1 MSDYF
6 NNDNRICKI
15 LQILEHKRSASLDYL
30 EKKLNVSTKS
40 IKNDIKELNEI
51 FDGNAL
57 IQLKLGKY
65 KLYIIEHDKFEKI
78 KENLYLHDDFFNSPK
93 TRMVYIIKKLMN
105 SEKPVLTDDLAYEM
119 SIGRTTLVGDLKKI
133 REILNKYNLKIVGKT
148 NTGLSLQ
155 GEEIDIRI
163 FIIENLFEEIY
174 KDHELDYDVQE
185 NLNEIFTEMKL
196 ESSTRIQVERFL
208 TVLIDRLVNGHPI
221 SMLNETYE
229 DLIYTKQIKIANDI
243 SDKFEEL
250 FGIEIP
256 YNERVF
262 MTLPIVGMRTPMDID
277 RVKNLEITDEA
288 INLVLDII
296 ELIKLEMDITISPGN
311 LLDEFTYHISFMLNR
326 LKYGIKIKN
335 PVLDEIKEKY
345 MVPYKLAEIT
355 KMLIEE
361 RTKKKVSKDELGFL
375 AVYFSVF
382 ISENTYEQNKL
393 CSIAIICG
401 TGKITA
407 RLIAAQLRKI
417 VDIDTRLD
425 MFSDSQVNKEIL
437 DGYDLVLSTIK
448 FECDTDT
455 PIIHVK
461 EIFDES
467 QLKNKIES
475 VRYTEK
481 LNIPMLQGMESLVL
495 SLLDEEKFF
504 ILDKNKSYI
513 ENVDFMI
520 DSLYESGYVDEG
532 FKERIHI
539 RESKSTMV
547 FDQNIALPHAINYQT
562 EKIVFSIGIFSDED
576 KSKKSDD
583 LKVVFLLAIPDS
595 DEKDDAILVKIYD
608 EIIAMAKDEEVIKN
622 ISKVKDYK
630 ELLLYFI
637 KQDNIFN

>member
-6 NNDNRICKI
+6 NNDNRICRI
-15 LQILEHKRSASLDYL
+15 LQILEHKRAASLDYL

-51 FDGNAL
+51 FDGSAL
-57 IQLKLGKY
+57 IQFKLGKY
-65 KLYIIEHDKFEKI
+65 KLYVIEQYEFEKI

-93 TRMVYIIKKLMN
+93 KRMAYVVKQLMN
-105 SEKPVLTDDLAYEM
+105 SEKPVLTEDLAYDM
-119 SIGRTTLVGDLKKI
+119 SIGRTTLVGDLKKT
-133 REILNKYNLKIVGKT
+133 REMLSKYNIKIVGKT
-148 NTGLSLQ
+148 NTGLVLQ

-163 FIIENLFEEIY
+163 FVIENLYEEIY
-174 KDHELDYDVQE
+174 KDHDLDYDVKE
-185 NLNEIFTEMKL
+185 TLNRIFTEMKL
-196 ESSTRIQVERFL
+196 DSSTKSQIKKFL

-221 SMLNETYE
+221 TMLNETYE
-229 DLIYTKQIKIANDI
+229 DLIYTEQIKIANDI
-243 SDKFEEL
+243 SNRLEEL
-250 FGIEIP
+250 FGIAIP
-256 YNERVF
+256 DNERVF

-277 RVKNLEITDEA
+277 RVKNLEITDEV

-296 ELIKLEMDITISPGN
+296 ELIKLEMDITITPGN

-345 MVPYKLAEIT
+345 MVPYKLAEIA
-355 KMLIEE
+355 KMLIED

-382 ISENTYEQNKL
+382 ISENTYEQNKI

-417 VDIDTRLD
+417 VDIDTKLD

-437 DGYDLVLSTIK
+437 DKYDLVLSTIK
-448 FECDTDT
+448 FECDTIT
-455 PIIHVK
+455 PIIHLK
-461 EIFDES
+461 EIFDEN

-481 LNIPMLQGMESLVL
+481 LDIPMLQGMESLVL

-504 ILDKNKSYI
+504 VLDRNKSYI

-520 DSLYESGYVDEG
+520 DSLYEAGCVDEG

-547 FDQNIALPHAINYQT
+547 FDENIALPHAINYET
-562 EKIVFSIGIFSDED
+562 DKIIFAIGVFSD
-576 KSKKSDD
+576 KDKKSDD

-595 DEKDDAILVKIYD
+595 NEKDDAVLVKIYD
-608 EIIAMAKDEEVIKN
+608 EIIAIAKDKEIVEN

-637 KQDNIFN
+637 KQDKIFN

>member
-30 EKKLNVSTKS
+30 EKKLDVSTKS

-65 KLYIIEHDKFEKI
+65 KLYVIEQDEFEKI

-93 TRMVYIIKKLMN
+93 KRMAYVIKKLMN
-105 SEKPVLTDDLAYEM
+105 SEKPVLTEDLAYEM
-119 SIGRTTLVGDLKKI
+119 SIGRTTLVGDLKKA
-133 REILNKYNLKIVGKT
+133 RELLSKYNIKIVGKT
-148 NTGLSLQ
+148 NTGLVLQ

-163 FIIENLFEEIY
+163 FVIENLYEEIY
-174 KDHELDYDVQE
+174 KDHDLDYDVQE
-185 NLNEIFTEMKL
+185 TLNKIFTEMNL
-196 ESSTRIQVERFL
+196 DSSTKSQIKKFL

-243 SDKFEEL
+243 SDRLEEL
-250 FGIEIP
+250 FGLTIP
-256 YNERVF
+256 DNERVF

-277 RVKNLEITDEA
+277 RVKNLEITDEV

-296 ELIKLEMDITISPGN
+296 ELIKLEMDITITPGN

-345 MVPYKLAEIT
+345 MVPYKLAEIA
-355 KMLIEE
+355 KMLIED

-382 ISENTYEQNKL
+382 ISENTYEQNKI

-417 VDIDTRLD
+417 VDIDTKLD

-437 DGYDLVLSTIK
+437 DKYDLVLSTIK
-448 FECDTDT
+448 FECDTIT
-455 PIIHVK
+455 PIIHLK
-461 EIFDES
+461 EIFDEN

-481 LNIPMLQGMESLVL
+481 LDIPMLQGMESLVL

-504 ILDKNKSYI
+504 VLDRNKSYT

-520 DSLYESGYVDEG
+520 DSLYEAGCVDEG

-547 FDQNIALPHAINYQT
+547 FDENIALPHAINYET
-562 EKIVFSIGIFSDED
+562 DKIVFAIGVFSDED
-576 KSKKSDD
+576 KKKKSDD

-595 DEKDDAILVKIYD
+595 DEKDDSVLVKIYD
-608 EIIAMAKDEEVIKN
+608 EIIAIAKDKEIVEN

-637 KQDNIFN
+637 KQDKIFN

>member
-15 LQILEHKRSASLDYL
+15 LQILENKRSASLEYL
-30 EKKLNVSTKS
+30 EKKLNVSSKS

-65 KLYIIEHDKFEKI
+65 KLYVLEHKQFEKI

-93 TRMVYIIKKLMN
+93 KRMAYVIKRLMN
-105 SEKPVLTDDLAYEM
+105 DENPVLTEDLAFEM

-133 REILNKYNLKIVGKT
+133 REVLNKNDIKIVGKT
-148 NTGLSLQ
+148 NTGLKLQ
-155 GEEIDIRI
+155 GEEINIRL
-163 FIIENLFEEIY
+163 FVLENLYEEIY
-174 KDHELDYDVQE
+174 KDHELDYDVKE
-185 NLNEIFTEMKL
+185 ELNNIFSDLKL
-196 ESSTRIQVERFL
+196 EGSTRNQIIKFL
-208 TVLIDRLVNGHPI
+208 TVLIDRLVNNNPI
-221 SMLNETYE
+221 KELNERYE
-229 DLIYTKQIKIANDI
+229 DLIYTEQIKVANDI
-243 SDKFEEL
+243 SDRIENI
-250 FGIEIP
+250 FGIKIP
-256 YNERVF
+256 GNERVF

-277 RVKNLEITDEA
+277 RVKNLDITEDV

-296 ELIKLEMDITISPGN
+296 ELIKLEMDITITPGN

-326 LKYGIKIKN
+326 LKYGIRIKN
-335 PVLDEIKEKY
+335 PVLDEIREKY
-345 MVPYKLAEIT
+345 MVPYKLAEIA

-382 ISENTYEQNKL
+382 ISENSYKQNKI

-417 VDIDTRLD
+417 VDIDTKLE

-437 DGYDLVLSTIK
+437 DDFDLVLSTIK
-448 FECDTDT
+448 FECDTVT
-455 PIIHVK
+455 PIIHLK
-461 EIFDES
+461 EIFDEN

-481 LNIPMLQGMESLVL
+481 LDIPMLQGMESLVL
-495 SLLDEEKFF
+495 NLLDEEKFF
-504 ILDKNKSYI
+504 ILDSDKSYM
-513 ENVDFMI
+513 ENVDYMI
-520 DSLYESGYVDEG
+520 DNLYDLAYVDEE

-539 RESKSTMV
+539 RESKSTMI
-547 FDQNIALPHAINYQT
+547 FDEYIALPHAMNKGAD
-562 EKIVFSIGIFSDED
+562 KIVFSIGVFSD
-576 KSKKSDD
+576 KNKKDNK
-583 LKVVFLLAIPDS
+583 LKVIFLLAIPDEE
-595 DEKDDAILVKIYD
+595 EKDDDILVKIYD
-608 EIIAMAKDEEVIKN
+608 EIIAISKDKQAIEN
-622 ISKVKDYK
+622 ISKVKNYK

-637 KQDNIFN
+637 KQDNVFN

>member
-6 NNDNRICKI
+6 NNDNRICKV
-15 LQILEHKRSASLDYL
+15 LQILEHKRSASLEYL

-57 IQLKLGKY
+57 IQFKLGKY
-65 KLYIIEHDKFEKI
+65 KLYVLEYKQFEKI

-93 TRMVYIIKKLMN
+93 KRMAYVISRLMN
-105 SEKPVLTDDLAYEM
+105 DENPVLTEDLAFEM

-133 REILNKYNLKIVGKT
+133 REALKKYNIEIVGKT
-148 NTGLSLQ
+148 NTGLKLQ
-155 GEEIDIRI
+155 GEEIDLRL
-163 FIIENLFEEIY
+163 FVLENLYEEIY
-174 KDHELDYDVQE
+174 KDHELDYDVKE
-185 NLNEIFTEMKL
+185 ELEKIFSDLKL
-196 ESSTRIQVERFL
+196 EGSTRKQIIKFL
-208 TVLIDRLVNGHPI
+208 TVLIDRLVNGHSI
-221 SMLNETYE
+221 AELNETYE
-229 DLIYTKQIKIANDI
+229 DLIYTDQINVSNNI
-243 SDKFEEL
+243 SDRIENI
-250 FGIEIP
+250 FGVKIP
-256 YNERVF
+256 DNERVF

-277 RVKNLEITDEA
+277 RVKNIEITEEVID
-288 INLVLDII
+288 LVLDII
-296 ELIKLEMDITISPGN
+296 KLIKLEMDITITPGN

-345 MVPYKLAEIT
+345 MVPYKLAELT
-355 KMLIEE
+355 KMLIED

-382 ISENTYEQNKL
+382 ISENSYERNKL

-417 VDIDTRLD
+417 VDIDTKLE
-425 MFSDSQVNKEIL
+425 MFSDSQVNKELL
-437 DGYDLVLSTIK
+437 DQFDLVLSTIK
-448 FECDTDT
+448 FECDTVT
-455 PIIHVK
+455 PIIYLK
-461 EIFDES
+461 EIFDEN

-504 ILDKNKSYI
+504 ILHSDKSYM
-513 ENVDFMI
+513 ENVDYMI
-520 DSLYESGYVDEG
+520 DKLYDLSYVDEG
-532 FKERIHI
+532 FKERIHT

-547 FDQNIALPHAINYQT
+547 FDEYIALQHAIN
-562 EKIVFSIGIFSDED
+562 K
-576 KSKKSDD
+576 
-583 LKVVFLLAIPDS
+583 
-595 DEKDDAILVKIYD
+595 EKDDDILVKIYD
-608 EIIAMAKDEEVIKN
+608 EIIA
-622 ISKVKDYK
+622 ISKDKQVVENIAKVKNYR

-637 KQDNIFN
+637 KQDNVFN

>member
-6 NNDNRICKI
+6 NNDNRICKV
-15 LQILEHKRSASLDYL
+15 LQILEHKRSASLEYL

-57 IQLKLGKY
+57 IQFKLGKY
-65 KLYIIEHDKFEKI
+65 KLYVLEYKQFEKI

-93 TRMVYIIKKLMN
+93 KRMAYVISRLMN
-105 SEKPVLTDDLAYEM
+105 DENPVLTEDLAFEM

-133 REILNKYNLKIVGKT
+133 REALKKYNIEIVGKT
-148 NTGLSLQ
+148 NTGLKLQ
-155 GEEIDIRI
+155 GEEIDLRL
-163 FIIENLFEEIY
+163 FVLENLYEEIY
-174 KDHELDYDVQE
+174 KDHELDYDVKE
-185 NLNEIFTEMKL
+185 ELEKIFSDLKL
-196 ESSTRIQVERFL
+196 EGSTRKQIIKFL
-208 TVLIDRLVNGHPI
+208 TVLIDRLVNGHSI
-221 SMLNETYE
+221 AELNETYE
-229 DLIYTKQIKIANDI
+229 DLIYTDQINVSNNI
-243 SDKFEEL
+243 SDRIENI
-250 FGIEIP
+250 FGVKIP
-256 YNERVF
+256 DNERVF

-277 RVKNLEITDEA
+277 RVKNIEITEEVID
-288 INLVLDII
+288 LVLDII
-296 ELIKLEMDITISPGN
+296 KLIKLEMDITITPGN

-345 MVPYKLAEIT
+345 MVPYKLAELT
-355 KMLIEE
+355 KMLIED

-382 ISENTYEQNKL
+382 ISENSYERNKL

-417 VDIDTRLD
+417 VDIDTKLE
-425 MFSDSQVNKEIL
+425 MFSDSQVNKELL
-437 DGYDLVLSTIK
+437 DQFDLVLSTIK
-448 FECDTDT
+448 FECDTVT
-455 PIIHVK
+455 PIIYLK
-461 EIFDES
+461 EIFDEN

-504 ILDKNKSYI
+504 ILHSDKSYM
-513 ENVDFMI
+513 ENVDYMI
-520 DSLYESGYVDEG
+520 DKLYDLSYVDEG
-532 FKERIHI
+532 FKERIHT

-547 FDQNIALPHAINYQT
+547 FDEYIALPHAINKET
-562 EKIVFSIGIFSDED
+562 DKIVFSIGVFSDD
-576 KSKKSDD
+576 KNQETDSK
-583 LKVVFLLAIPDS
+583 LKVIFLLAIPDIE
-595 DEKDDAILVKIYD
+595 EKDDDILVKIYD
-608 EIIAMAKDEEVIKN
+608 EIIA
-622 ISKVKDYK
+622 ISKDKQVVENIAKVKNYR

-637 KQDNIFN
+637 KQDNVFN

>member
-57 IQLKLGKY
+57 IQFKLGKY
-65 KLYIIEHDKFEKI
+65 KLYVIEQDEFEKI
-78 KENLYLHDDFFNSPK
+78 KENLYLHDDFFNSSK
-93 TRMVYIIKKLMN
+93 KRMAYVIKQLMD

-133 REILNKYNLKIVGKT
+133 REILSKYNLKIVGKT

-163 FIIENLFEEIY
+163 FVIENLFEEIY
-174 KDHELDYDVQE
+174 KDHELDYDVQDD
-185 NLNEIFTEMKL
+185 LNKIFTEMKL
-196 ESSTRIQVERFL
+196 ESSTRIQIERFL

-229 DLIYTKQIKIANDI
+229 DLIYTEQIKIANDI
-243 SDKFEEL
+243 SDKIEKL

-256 YNERVF
+256 DNERVF

-296 ELIKLEMDITISPGN
+296 ELIKIEMDITISPGN
-311 LLDEFTYHISFMLNR
+311 LVDEFTYHISFMLNR

-355 KMLIEE
+355 KILIEE

-417 VDIDTRLD
+417 VDIDTKLD
-425 MFSDSQVNKEIL
+425 MFSDNQVNKEIL
-437 DGYDLVLSTIK
+437 DEYDLVLSTIK
-448 FECDTDT
+448 FECDTKT

-461 EIFDES
+461 EIFDEHH
-467 QLKNKIES
+467 LKNKIES

-520 DSLYESGYVDEG
+520 DSLYEAGYVDEG
-532 FKERIHI
+532 FKERIHV
-539 RESKSTMV
+539 RESKSTMI

-562 EKIVFSIGIFSDED
+562 EKIVFAIGVFSEED

-583 LKVVFLLAIPDS
+583 LKVVFLLAIPNS

-608 EIIAMAKDEEVIKN
+608 EIIAMAKDKDIIEN

-637 KQDNIFN
+637 KQDKIFN

>member
-6 NNDNRICKI
+6 NNDNRICKV
-15 LQILEHKRSASLDYL
+15 LQILEHKRSASLEYL
-30 EKKLNVSTKS
+30 EKKLNVSSKS

-57 IQLKLGKY
+57 IQSKLGKY
-65 KLYIIEHDKFEKI
+65 KLYVINQKEFEIIKQ
-78 KENLYLHDDFFNSPK
+78 NLYLHDDFFNSPK
-93 TRMVYIIKKLMN
+93 KRMAYVMSRLMN
-105 SEKPVLTDDLAYEM
+105 DEKPVLTDDLAFEM
-119 SIGRTTLVGDLKKI
+119 SIGRTTLVGDLKKL
-133 REILNKYNLKIVGKT
+133 RQILEKYNIKIIGKT
-148 NTGLSLQ
+148 NTGLKLE

-163 FIIENLFEEIY
+163 FVLENLFEDIY
-174 KDHELDYDVQE
+174 KSHELDYDVKE
-185 NLNEIFTEMKL
+185 ELHKIFSDLKL
-196 ESSTRIQVERFL
+196 EGSTRKQIIKFL
-208 TVLIDRLVNGHPI
+208 TVLIDRLVNGHQI
-221 SMLNETYE
+221 TSLNETYE
-229 DLIYTKQIKIANDI
+229 DLIYTKQISIANDI
-243 SDKFEEL
+243 CDKLENIFR
-250 FGIEIP
+250 IEIP
-256 YNERVF
+256 NNERVF

-277 RVKNLEITDEA
+277 RVKNLEITEEV

-296 ELIKLEMDITISPGN
+296 QLIKLEMDITITPGN

-345 MVPYKLAEIT
+345 MVPYKLAELT
-355 KMLIEE
+355 KILIEDI
-361 RTKKKVSKDELGFL
+361 TKKKVSKDEVGFL

-382 ISENTYEQNKL
+382 ISENSYEQNKL

-417 VDIDTRLD
+417 VDIDTKLE
-425 MFSDSQVNKEIL
+425 MFSDSQVNKELL
-437 DGYDLVLSTIK
+437 DQFDLVLSTIK
-448 FECDTDT
+448 FECDTVT
-455 PIIHVK
+455 PTIYLK

-481 LNIPMLQGMESLVL
+481 LDIPMLQGMESLVL

-504 ILDKNKSYI
+504 ILDNDKSYI
-513 ENVDFMI
+513 ENVDYMI
-520 DSLYESGYVDEG
+520 DKLYDLSYVDKG

-547 FDQNIALPHAINYQT
+547 FDEYIALPHAINKGT
-562 EKIVFSIGIFSDED
+562 DKIVFSIGVFSDNN
-576 KSKKSDD
+576 KNKKDQQ
-583 LKVVFLLAIPDS
+583 LKVIFLLAIPNVE
-595 DEKDDAILVKIYD
+595 EKDDDILVKIYD
-608 EIIAMAKDEEVIKN
+608 EIIA
-622 ISKVKDYK
+622 ISKDKQAVENIAKVKNYR

-637 KQDNIFN
+637 KQDNVFN

>member
-30 EKKLNVSTKS
+30 EKKLDVSTKS

-65 KLYIIEHDKFEKI
+65 KLYVIEQDEFEKI

-93 TRMVYIIKKLMN
+93 KRMAYVIKKLMN
-105 SEKPVLTDDLAYEM
+105 SEKPVLTEDLAYEM
-119 SIGRTTLVGDLKKI
+119 SIGRTTLVGDLKKA
-133 REILNKYNLKIVGKT
+133 RELLSKYNIKIVGKT
-148 NTGLSLQ
+148 NTGLVLQ

-163 FIIENLFEEIY
+163 FVIENLYEEIY
-174 KDHELDYDVQE
+174 KDHDLDYDVQE
-185 NLNEIFTEMKL
+185 TLNKIFTEMNL
-196 ESSTRIQVERFL
+196 DSSTKSQIKKFL

-243 SDKFEEL
+243 SDRLEEL
-250 FGIEIP
+250 FGLTIP
-256 YNERVF
+256 DNERVF

-277 RVKNLEITDEA
+277 RVKNLEITDEV

-296 ELIKLEMDITISPGN
+296 ELIKLEMDITITPGN

-345 MVPYKLAEIT
+345 MVPYKLAEIA
-355 KMLIEE
+355 KMLIED

-382 ISENTYEQNKL
+382 ISENTYEQNKI

-417 VDIDTRLD
+417 VDIDTKLD

-437 DGYDLVLSTIK
+437 DKYDLVLSTIK
-448 FECDTDT
+448 FECDTIT
-455 PIIHVK
+455 PIIHLK
-461 EIFDES
+461 EIFDEN

-481 LNIPMLQGMESLVL
+481 LDIPMLQGMESLVL

-504 ILDKNKSYI
+504 VLDRNKSYT

-520 DSLYESGYVDEG
+520 DSLYEAGCVDEG

-547 FDQNIALPHAINYQT
+547 FDQNIALPHAINYET
-562 EKIVFSIGIFSDED
+562 EKIVFAIGVFSDED
-576 KSKKSDD
+576 KKKKSDD

-595 DEKDDAILVKIYD
+595 DEKDDSVLVKIYD
-608 EIIAMAKDEEVIKN
+608 EIIAIAKDKEIVEN

-637 KQDNIFN
+637 KQDKIFN

>member
-30 EKKLNVSTKS
+30 EKKLDVSTKS

-65 KLYIIEHDKFEKI
+65 KLYVIEQDEFEKI

-93 TRMVYIIKKLMN
+93 KRMAYVIKKLMN
-105 SEKPVLTDDLAYEM
+105 SEKPVLTEDLAYEM
-119 SIGRTTLVGDLKKI
+119 SIGRTTLVGDLKKA
-133 REILNKYNLKIVGKT
+133 RELLSKYNIKIVGKT
-148 NTGLSLQ
+148 NTGLVLQ

-163 FIIENLFEEIY
+163 FVIENLYEEIY
-174 KDHELDYDVQE
+174 KDHDLDYDVQE
-185 NLNEIFTEMKL
+185 TLNKIFTEMNL
-196 ESSTRIQVERFL
+196 DSSTKSQIKKFL

-243 SDKFEEL
+243 SDRLEEL
-250 FGIEIP
+250 FGLTIP
-256 YNERVF
+256 DNERVF

-277 RVKNLEITDEA
+277 RVKNLEITDEV

-296 ELIKLEMDITISPGN
+296 ELIRLEMDITITPGN

-345 MVPYKLAEIT
+345 MVPYKLAEIA
-355 KMLIEE
+355 KMLIED

-382 ISENTYEQNKL
+382 ISENTYEQNKI

-417 VDIDTRLD
+417 VDIDTKLD

-437 DGYDLVLSTIK
+437 DKYDLVLSTIK
-448 FECDTDT
+448 FECDTIT
-455 PIIHVK
+455 PIIHLK
-461 EIFDES
+461 EIFDEN

-481 LNIPMLQGMESLVL
+481 LDIPMLQGMESLVL

-504 ILDKNKSYI
+504 VLDRNKSYT

-520 DSLYESGYVDEG
+520 DSLYEAGCVDEG

-547 FDQNIALPHAINYQT
+547 FDQNIALPHAINYET
-562 EKIVFSIGIFSDED
+562 EKIVFAIGVFSDED
-576 KSKKSDD
+576 KKKKSDD

-595 DEKDDAILVKIYD
+595 DEKDDSVLVKIYD
-608 EIIAMAKDEEVIKN
+608 EIIAIAKDKEIVEN

-637 KQDNIFN
+637 KQDKIFN

>member
-30 EKKLNVSTKS
+30 EKKLDVSTKS

-57 IQLKLGKY
+57 IQFKLGKY
-65 KLYIIEHDKFEKI
+65 KLYVIEQDEFEKI
-78 KENLYLHDDFFNSPK
+78 KQNLYLHDDFFNSPK
-93 TRMVYIIKKLMN
+93 KRMAYVIKKLMN
-105 SEKPVLTDDLAYEM
+105 SEKPVLTEDLAYEM
-119 SIGRTTLVGDLKKI
+119 SIGRTTLVGDLKKA
-133 REILNKYNLKIVGKT
+133 RELLSKYNIKIVGKT
-148 NTGLSLQ
+148 NTGLVLQ

-163 FIIENLFEEIY
+163 FVIENLYEEIY
-174 KDHELDYDVQE
+174 KDHDLDYDVQE
-185 NLNEIFTEMKL
+185 TLNKIFTEMNL
-196 ESSTRIQVERFL
+196 DSSTKSQIKKFL

-243 SDKFEEL
+243 SDRLEEL
-250 FGIEIP
+250 FGLTIP
-256 YNERVF
+256 DNERVF

-277 RVKNLEITDEA
+277 RVKNLEITDEV

-296 ELIKLEMDITISPGN
+296 ELIKLEMDITITPGN

-345 MVPYKLAEIT
+345 MVPYKLAEIA
-355 KMLIEE
+355 KMLIED

-382 ISENTYEQNKL
+382 ISENTYEQNKI

-417 VDIDTRLD
+417 VDIDTKLD

-437 DGYDLVLSTIK
+437 DKYDLVLSTIK
-448 FECDTDT
+448 FECDTIT
-455 PIIHVK
+455 PIIHLK
-461 EIFDES
+461 EIFDEN

-481 LNIPMLQGMESLVL
+481 LDIPMLQGMESLVL

-504 ILDKNKSYI
+504 VLDRNKSYT

-520 DSLYESGYVDEG
+520 DSLYEAGCVDEG

-547 FDQNIALPHAINYQT
+547 FDENIALPHAINYET
-562 EKIVFSIGIFSDED
+562 DKIVFAIGVFSDED
-576 KSKKSDD
+576 KKKKSDD

-595 DEKDDAILVKIYD
+595 DEKDDSVLVKIYD
-608 EIIAMAKDEEVIKN
+608 EIIAIAKDKEIVEN

-637 KQDNIFN
+637 KQDKIFN

>member
-30 EKKLNVSTKS
+30 EKKLDVSTKS

-65 KLYIIEHDKFEKI
+65 KLYVIEQDEFEKI

-93 TRMVYIIKKLMN
+93 KRMAYVIKKLMN
-105 SEKPVLTDDLAYEM
+105 SEKPVLTEDLAYEM
-119 SIGRTTLVGDLKKI
+119 SIGRTTLVGDLKKA
-133 REILNKYNLKIVGKT
+133 RELLSKYNIKIIGKT
-148 NTGLSLQ
+148 NTGLVLQ

-163 FIIENLFEEIY
+163 FVIENLYEEIY
-174 KDHELDYDVQE
+174 KDHDLDYDVQE
-185 NLNEIFTEMKL
+185 TLNKIFTEMNL
-196 ESSTRIQVERFL
+196 DSSTKSQIKKFL

-243 SDKFEEL
+243 SDRLEEL
-250 FGIEIP
+250 FGLTIP
-256 YNERVF
+256 DNERVF

-277 RVKNLEITDEA
+277 RVKNLEITDEV

-296 ELIKLEMDITISPGN
+296 ELIRLEMDITITPGN

-355 KMLIEE
+355 KMLIED

-382 ISENTYEQNKL
+382 ISENTYEQDKI

-417 VDIDTRLD
+417 VDIDTKLD

-437 DGYDLVLSTIK
+437 DEYDLVLSTIK
-448 FECDTDT
+448 FECDTST
-455 PIIHVK
+455 PIIHLK
-461 EIFDES
+461 EIFDEN

-481 LNIPMLQGMESLVL
+481 LDIPMLQGMESLVL

-504 ILDKNKSYI
+504 ILDRNKSYI

-520 DSLYESGYVDEG
+520 DNLYEAGYVDEG

-547 FDQNIALPHAINYQT
+547 FDENIALPHAINYET
-562 EKIVFSIGIFSDED
+562 EKIVFAIGVFSDEG
-576 KSKKSDD
+576 KKKKSDD

-608 EIIAMAKDEEVIKN
+608 EIIAIAKDKEIIEN

>member
-30 EKKLNVSTKS
+30 EKKLDVSTKS

-65 KLYIIEHDKFEKI
+65 KLYVIEQDEFEKI

-93 TRMVYIIKKLMN
+93 KRMAYVIKKLMN
-105 SEKPVLTDDLAYEM
+105 SEKPVLTEDLAYEM
-119 SIGRTTLVGDLKKI
+119 SIGRTTLVGDLKKA
-133 REILNKYNLKIVGKT
+133 RELLSKYNIKIVGKT
-148 NTGLSLQ
+148 NTGLVLQ

-163 FIIENLFEEIY
+163 FVIENLYEEIY
-174 KDHELDYDVQE
+174 KDHDLDYDVQE
-185 NLNEIFTEMKL
+185 TLNKIFTEMKL
-196 ESSTRIQVERFL
+196 DSSTKSQIKKFL

-243 SDKFEEL
+243 SDRLEEL
-250 FGIEIP
+250 FGLTIP
-256 YNERVF
+256 DNERVF

-277 RVKNLEITDEA
+277 RVKNLEITDEV

-296 ELIKLEMDITISPGN
+296 ELIKLEMDITITPGN

-345 MVPYKLAEIT
+345 MVPYKLAEIA
-355 KMLIEE
+355 KMLIED

-382 ISENTYEQNKL
+382 ISENTYEQNKI

-417 VDIDTRLD
+417 VDIDTKLD

-437 DGYDLVLSTIK
+437 DKYDLVLSTIK
-448 FECDTDT
+448 FECDTIT
-455 PIIHVK
+455 PIIHLK
-461 EIFDES
+461 EIFDEN

-481 LNIPMLQGMESLVL
+481 LDIPMLQGMESLVL

-504 ILDKNKSYI
+504 VLDRNKSYT

-520 DSLYESGYVDEG
+520 DSLYEAGCVDEG

-547 FDQNIALPHAINYQT
+547 FDENIALPHAINYET
-562 EKIVFSIGIFSDED
+562 DKIVFAIGVFSDED
-576 KSKKSDD
+576 KKKKSDD

-595 DEKDDAILVKIYD
+595 DEKDDSVLVKIYD
-608 EIIAMAKDEEVIKN
+608 EIIAIAKDKEIVEN

-637 KQDNIFN
+637 KQDKIFN

>member
-30 EKKLNVSTKS
+30 EKKLDVSTKS

-65 KLYIIEHDKFEKI
+65 KLYVIEQDEFEKI

-93 TRMVYIIKKLMN
+93 KRMAYVIKKLMN
-105 SEKPVLTDDLAYEM
+105 SEKPVLTEDLAYEM
-119 SIGRTTLVGDLKKI
+119 SIGRTTLVGDLKKA
-133 REILNKYNLKIVGKT
+133 RELLSKYNIKIVGKT
-148 NTGLSLQ
+148 NTGLVLQ

-163 FIIENLFEEIY
+163 FVIENLYEEIY
-174 KDHELDYDVQE
+174 KDHDLDYDVQE
-185 NLNEIFTEMKL
+185 TLNKIFTEMNL
-196 ESSTRIQVERFL
+196 DSSTKSQIKKFL

-221 SMLNETYE
+221 TMLNETYE
-229 DLIYTKQIKIANDI
+229 DLIYTEQIKVANDI
-243 SDKFEEL
+243 SNRLEEL
-250 FGIEIP
+250 FGIIIP
-256 YNERVF
+256 DNERVF

-277 RVKNLEITDEA
+277 RVKNLEITDEV

-296 ELIKLEMDITISPGN
+296 ELIKLEMDITITPGN

-345 MVPYKLAEIT
+345 MVPYKLAEIA
-355 KMLIEE
+355 KMLIED

-382 ISENTYEQNKL
+382 ISENTYEQNKI

-417 VDIDTRLD
+417 VDIDTKLD

-437 DGYDLVLSTIK
+437 DKYDLVLSTIK
-448 FECDTDT
+448 FECDTIT
-455 PIIHVK
+455 PIIHLK
-461 EIFDES
+461 EIFDEN

-481 LNIPMLQGMESLVL
+481 LDIPMLQGMESLVL

-504 ILDKNKSYI
+504 VLDRNKSYTK
-513 ENVDFMI
+513 NVDFMI
-520 DSLYESGYVDEG
+520 DSLYEAGCVDEG

-547 FDQNIALPHAINYQT
+547 FDQNIALPHAINYET
-562 EKIVFSIGIFSDED
+562 DKIVFAIGVFSDED
-576 KSKKSDD
+576 KKKKSDD

-595 DEKDDAILVKIYD
+595 DEKDDSVLVKIYD
-608 EIIAMAKDEEVIKN
+608 EIIAIAKDKEIVEN

-637 KQDNIFN
+637 KQDKIFN

>member
-15 LQILEHKRSASLDYL
+15 LQILEHKRSASLEYL
-30 EKKLNVSTKS
+30 EKKLNVSAKS

-57 IQLKLGKY
+57 IQFKLGKY
-65 KLYIIEHDKFEKI
+65 KLYVLEHKQFEKI

-93 TRMVYIIKKLMN
+93 KRMAYVMNRLMN
-105 SEKPVLTDDLAYEM
+105 DENPVLTEDLAFEM

-133 REILNKYNLKIVGKT
+133 REALKKYKIKIVGKT
-148 NTGLSLQ
+148 NTGLKLQ
-155 GEEIDIRI
+155 GEEIDIRL
-163 FIIENLFEEIY
+163 FILENLYEEIY
-174 KDHELDYDVQE
+174 KDHELDYDVKE
-185 NLNEIFTEMKL
+185 ELDKIFSDLKL
-196 ESSTRIQVERFL
+196 EGSTRNQIIKFL
-208 TVLIDRLVNGHPI
+208 TVLIDRVVNGNPI
-221 SMLNETYE
+221 KELNEKYE
-229 DLIYTKQIKIANDI
+229 DLIYTKQINVANDI
-243 SDKFEEL
+243 SDRIEKI
-250 FGIEIP
+250 FGIKIP
-256 YNERVF
+256 DNERVF

-277 RVKNLEITDEA
+277 RVKNLEITEDVIE
-288 INLVLDII
+288 LVLDII
-296 ELIKLEMDITISPGN
+296 KLIKLEMDITITPGN

-345 MVPYKLAEIT
+345 MVPYKLAELT
-355 KMLIEE
+355 KMLIED

-382 ISENTYEQNKL
+382 ISENSYEQNKL

-417 VDIDTRLD
+417 VDIDTKLE
-425 MFSDSQVNKEIL
+425 MFSDSQVNKELL
-437 DGYDLVLSTIK
+437 DQFDLVLSTIK
-448 FECDTDT
+448 FECDTVT
-455 PIIHVK
+455 PIIYLK
-461 EIFDES
+461 EIFDEN

-504 ILDKNKSYI
+504 ILDSEKSYI
-513 ENVDFMI
+513 ENVDYMI
-520 DSLYESGYVDEG
+520 DKLYDLSYVDEG

-547 FDQNIALPHAINYQT
+547 FDEYIALPHAINKGT
-562 EKIVFSIGIFSDED
+562 DKIVFSIGVFSDD
-576 KSKKSDD
+576 NKKQKDQK
-583 LKVVFLLAIPDS
+583 LKVIFLLAIPDIE
-595 DEKDDAILVKIYD
+595 EKDDDILVKIYD
-608 EIIAMAKDEEVIKN
+608 EIIA
-622 ISKVKDYK
+622 ISKDKQAVENIAKVKNYR

-637 KQDNIFN
+637 KQDNVFN

>member
-6 NNDNRICKI
+6 NNDNRICKV
-15 LQILEHKRSASLDYL
+15 LQILEHKRSASLEYL

-57 IQLKLGKY
+57 IQFKLGKY
-65 KLYIIEHDKFEKI
+65 KLYVLEYKQFEKI

-93 TRMVYIIKKLMN
+93 KRMAYVISRLMN
-105 SEKPVLTDDLAYEM
+105 DENPVLTEDLAFEM

-133 REILNKYNLKIVGKT
+133 REALKKYNIEIVGKT
-148 NTGLSLQ
+148 NTGLKLQ
-155 GEEIDIRI
+155 GEEIDLRL
-163 FIIENLFEEIY
+163 FVLENLYEEIY
-174 KDHELDYDVQE
+174 KDHE
-185 NLNEIFTEMKL
+185 
-196 ESSTRIQVERFL
+196 FL
-208 TVLIDRLVNGHPI
+208 TVLIDRLVNGHSI
-221 SMLNETYE
+221 AELNETYE
-229 DLIYTKQIKIANDI
+229 DLIYTDQINVSNNI
-243 SDKFEEL
+243 SDRIENI
-250 FGIEIP
+250 FGVKIP
-256 YNERVF
+256 DNERVF

-277 RVKNLEITDEA
+277 RVKNIEITEEVID
-288 INLVLDII
+288 LVLDII
-296 ELIKLEMDITISPGN
+296 KLIKLEMDITITPGN

-345 MVPYKLAEIT
+345 MVPYKLAELT
-355 KMLIEE
+355 KMLIED

-382 ISENTYEQNKL
+382 ISENSYERNKL

-417 VDIDTRLD
+417 VDIDTKLE
-425 MFSDSQVNKEIL
+425 MFSDSQVNKELL
-437 DGYDLVLSTIK
+437 DQFDLVLSTIK
-448 FECDTDT
+448 FECDTVT
-455 PIIHVK
+455 PIIYLK
-461 EIFDES
+461 EIFDEN

-504 ILDKNKSYI
+504 ILHSDKSYM
-513 ENVDFMI
+513 ENVDYMI
-520 DSLYESGYVDEG
+520 DQLYDLSYVDEG
-532 FKERIHI
+532 FKERIHT

-547 FDQNIALPHAINYQT
+547 FDEYIALPHAINKET
-562 EKIVFSIGIFSDED
+562 DKIVFSIGVFSDD
-576 KSKKSDD
+576 KNHEKDSK
-583 LKVVFLLAIPDS
+583 LKVIFLLAIPDIE
-595 DEKDDAILVKIYD
+595 EKDDDILVKIYD
-608 EIIAMAKDEEVIKN
+608 EIIA
-622 ISKVKDYK
+622 ISKDKQVVENIAKVKNYR

-637 KQDNIFN
+637 KQDNVFN

>member
-30 EKKLNVSTKS
+30 EKKLDVSTKS

-65 KLYIIEHDKFEKI
+65 KLYVIEQDEFEKI

-93 TRMVYIIKKLMN
+93 KRMAYVIKKLMN
-105 SEKPVLTDDLAYEM
+105 SEKPVLTEDLAYEM
-119 SIGRTTLVGDLKKI
+119 SIGRTTLVGDLKKA
-133 REILNKYNLKIVGKT
+133 RELLSKYNIKIVGKT
-148 NTGLSLQ
+148 NTGLVLQ

-163 FIIENLFEEIY
+163 FVIENLYEEIY
-174 KDHELDYDVQE
+174 KDHDLDYDVQE
-185 NLNEIFTEMKL
+185 TLNKIFTEMNL
-196 ESSTRIQVERFL
+196 DSSTKSQIKKFL

-243 SDKFEEL
+243 SDRLEEL
-250 FGIEIP
+250 FGLTIP
-256 YNERVF
+256 DNERVF

-277 RVKNLEITDEA
+277 RVKNLEITDEV

-296 ELIKLEMDITISPGN
+296 ELIRLEMDITITPGN

-345 MVPYKLAEIT
+345 MVPYKLAEIA
-355 KMLIEE
+355 KMLIED

-382 ISENTYEQNKL
+382 ISENTYEQNKI

-417 VDIDTRLD
+417 VDIDTKLD

-437 DGYDLVLSTIK
+437 DEYDLVLSTIK
-448 FECDTDT
+448 FECDTST
-455 PIIHVK
+455 PIIHLK
-461 EIFDES
+461 EIFDEN

-481 LNIPMLQGMESLVL
+481 LDIPMLQGMESLVL

-504 ILDKNKSYI
+504 ILDRNKSYT

-520 DSLYESGYVDEG
+520 DNLYEAGYVDEG

-547 FDQNIALPHAINYQT
+547 FDQNIALPHAINYET
-562 EKIVFSIGIFSDED
+562 EKIVFAIGVFSDEE
-576 KSKKSDD
+576 KNKKSDD

-608 EIIAMAKDEEVIKN
+608 EIIAIAKDKEIIKN
-622 ISKVKDYK
+622 ISKVKNYK

>member
-15 LQILEHKRSASLDYL
+15 LQILEHKRSASLEYL
-30 EKKLNVSTKS
+30 EKKLNVSAKS

-57 IQLKLGKY
+57 IQFKLGKY
-65 KLYIIEHDKFEKI
+65 KLYVLEYKQFEKI

-93 TRMVYIIKKLMN
+93 KRMAYVMNRLMN
-105 SEKPVLTDDLAYEM
+105 DENPVLTEDLAFEM

-133 REILNKYNLKIVGKT
+133 REALKKYNIKIVGKT
-148 NTGLSLQ
+148 NTGLKLQ
-155 GEEIDIRI
+155 GEEIDIRL
-163 FIIENLFEEIY
+163 FILENLYEEIY
-174 KDHELDYDVQE
+174 KDHELDYDVKE
-185 NLNEIFTEMKL
+185 ELDKIFSDLKL
-196 ESSTRIQVERFL
+196 EGSTRKQIIKFL
-208 TVLIDRLVNGHPI
+208 TVLIDRVVNGNPI
-221 SMLNETYE
+221 KELNEKYE
-229 DLIYTKQIKIANDI
+229 DLIYTKQINVANDI
-243 SDKFEEL
+243 SDRIEKI
-250 FGIEIP
+250 FGIKIP
-256 YNERVF
+256 DNERVF

-277 RVKNLEITDEA
+277 RVKNLEITEDVIE
-288 INLVLDII
+288 LVLDII
-296 ELIKLEMDITISPGN
+296 KLIKLEMDITITPGN

-345 MVPYKLAEIT
+345 MVPYKLAELT
-355 KMLIEE
+355 KMLIED

-382 ISENTYEQNKL
+382 ISENSYEQNKL

-417 VDIDTRLD
+417 VDIDTKLE
-425 MFSDSQVNKEIL
+425 MFSDSQVNKELL
-437 DGYDLVLSTIK
+437 DQFDLVLSTIK
-448 FECDTDT
+448 FECDTVT
-455 PIIHVK
+455 PIIYLK
-461 EIFDES
+461 EIFDEN

-504 ILDKNKSYI
+504 ILDSDKSYE
-513 ENVDFMI
+513 ENVDYMI
-520 DSLYESGYVDEG
+520 DKLYDLSYVDEG

-547 FDQNIALPHAINYQT
+547 FDEYIALPHAINKGT
-562 EKIVFSIGIFSDED
+562 DKIVFSIGVFSDD
-576 KSKKSDD
+576 NKKQKDQK
-583 LKVVFLLAIPDS
+583 LKVIFLLAIPDI
-595 DEKDDAILVKIYD
+595 EKKDDDILVKIYD
-608 EIIAMAKDEEVIKN
+608 EIIA
-622 ISKVKDYK
+622 ISKDKQAVENIAKVKNYR

-637 KQDNIFN
+637 KQDNVFN

>member
-57 IQLKLGKY
+57 IQFKLGKY
-65 KLYIIEHDKFEKI
+65 KLYVIEQDEFEKI
-78 KENLYLHDDFFNSPK
+78 KENLYLHDDFFNSSK
-93 TRMVYIIKKLMN
+93 KRMAYVIKQLMD

-133 REILNKYNLKIVGKT
+133 REILSKYNLKIVGKT

-163 FIIENLFEEIY
+163 FVIENLFEEIY
-174 KDHELDYDVQE
+174 KDHELDYDVQDD
-185 NLNEIFTEMKL
+185 LNKIFTEMKL
-196 ESSTRIQVERFL
+196 ESSTRIQIERFL

-229 DLIYTKQIKIANDI
+229 DLIYTEQIKIANDI
-243 SDKFEEL
+243 SDKIEKL

-256 YNERVF
+256 DNERVF

-277 RVKNLEITDEA
+277 RVKNLEIADEA

-311 LLDEFTYHISFMLNR
+311 LVDEFTYHISFMLNR

-355 KMLIEE
+355 KILIEE

-417 VDIDTRLD
+417 VDIDTKLD
-425 MFSDSQVNKEIL
+425 MFSDNQVNKEIL
-437 DGYDLVLSTIK
+437 DEYDLVLSTIK
-448 FECDTDT
+448 FECDTKT

-461 EIFDES
+461 EIFDEHH
-467 QLKNKIES
+467 LKNKIES

-520 DSLYESGYVDEG
+520 DSLYEAGYVDEG
-532 FKERIHI
+532 FKERIHV
-539 RESKSTMV
+539 RESKSTMI

-562 EKIVFSIGIFSDED
+562 EKIVFAIGVFSEED

-583 LKVVFLLAIPDS
+583 LKVVFLLAIPNS

-608 EIIAMAKDEEVIKN
+608 EIIAMAKDKDIIEN

-637 KQDNIFN
+637 KQDKIFN

>member
-57 IQLKLGKY
+57 IQFKLGKY
-65 KLYIIEHDKFEKI
+65 KLYVIEQDEFEKI
-78 KENLYLHDDFFNSPK
+78 KENLYLHDDFFNSSK
-93 TRMVYIIKKLMN
+93 KRMAYVIKQLMD

-133 REILNKYNLKIVGKT
+133 REILSKYNLKIVGKT

-163 FIIENLFEEIY
+163 FVIENLFEEIY
-174 KDHELDYDVQE
+174 KDHELDYDVQDD
-185 NLNEIFTEMKL
+185 LNKIFTEMKL
-196 ESSTRIQVERFL
+196 ESSTRIQIERFL

-229 DLIYTKQIKIANDI
+229 DLIYTEQIKIANDI
-243 SDKFEEL
+243 SDKIEKL

-256 YNERVF
+256 DNERVF

-311 LLDEFTYHISFMLNR
+311 LVDEFTYHISFMLNR

-355 KMLIEE
+355 KILIEE

-417 VDIDTRLD
+417 VDIDTKLD
-425 MFSDSQVNKEIL
+425 MFSDNQVNKEIL
-437 DGYDLVLSTIK
+437 DEYDLVLSTIK
-448 FECDTDT
+448 FECDTKT

-461 EIFDES
+461 EIFDEHH
-467 QLKNKIES
+467 LKNKIES

-520 DSLYESGYVDEG
+520 DSLYEAGYVDEG
-532 FKERIHI
+532 FKERIHV
-539 RESKSTMV
+539 RESKSTMI

-562 EKIVFSIGIFSDED
+562 EKIVFAIGVFSEED

-583 LKVVFLLAIPDS
+583 LKVVFLLAIPNS

-608 EIIAMAKDEEVIKN
+608 EIIAMAKDKDIIEN

-637 KQDNIFN
+637 KQDKIFN

>member
-57 IQLKLGKY
+57 IQFKLGKY
-65 KLYIIEHDKFEKI
+65 KLYVIEQDEFEKI
-78 KENLYLHDDFFNSPK
+78 KENLYLHDDFFNSSK
-93 TRMVYIIKKLMN
+93 KRMAYVIKQLMD

-133 REILNKYNLKIVGKT
+133 REILSKYNLKIVGKT

-163 FIIENLFEEIY
+163 FVIENLFEEIY
-174 KDHELDYDVQE
+174 KDHELDYDVQDD
-185 NLNEIFTEMKL
+185 LNKIFTEMKL
-196 ESSTRIQVERFL
+196 ESSTRIQIERFL

-229 DLIYTKQIKIANDI
+229 DLIYTEQIKIANDI
-243 SDKFEEL
+243 SDKLEKI

-256 YNERVF
+256 DNERVF

-311 LLDEFTYHISFMLNR
+311 LVDEFTYHISFMLNR

-355 KMLIEE
+355 KILIEE

-417 VDIDTRLD
+417 VDIDTKLD
-425 MFSDSQVNKEIL
+425 MFSDNQVNKEIL
-437 DGYDLVLSTIK
+437 DEYDLVLSTIK
-448 FECDTDT
+448 FECDTKT

-461 EIFDES
+461 EIFDEHH
-467 QLKNKIES
+467 LKNKIES

-520 DSLYESGYVDEG
+520 DSLYEAGYVDEG
-532 FKERIHI
+532 FKERIHV
-539 RESKSTMV
+539 RESKSTMI

-562 EKIVFSIGIFSDED
+562 EKIVFAIGVFSEED

-583 LKVVFLLAIPDS
+583 LKVVFLLAIPNS

-608 EIIAMAKDEEVIKN
+608 EIIAMAKDKDIIEN

-637 KQDNIFN
+637 KQDKIFN

>member
-1 MSDYF
+1 
-6 NNDNRICKI
+6 
-15 LQILEHKRSASLDYL
+15 
-30 EKKLNVSTKS
+30 
-40 IKNDIKELNEI
+40 
-51 FDGNAL
+51 
-57 IQLKLGKY
+57 
-65 KLYIIEHDKFEKI
+65 
-78 KENLYLHDDFFNSPK
+78 
-93 TRMVYIIKKLMN
+93 
-105 SEKPVLTDDLAYEM
+105 
-119 SIGRTTLVGDLKKI
+119 
-133 REILNKYNLKIVGKT
+133 
-148 NTGLSLQ
+148 
-155 GEEIDIRI
+155 
-163 FIIENLFEEIY
+163 
-174 KDHELDYDVQE
+174 
-185 NLNEIFTEMKL
+185 
-196 ESSTRIQVERFL
+196 
-208 TVLIDRLVNGHPI
+208 
-221 SMLNETYE
+221 MLNETYE

-243 SDKFEEL
+243 SDRLEEL
-250 FGIEIP
+250 FGLTIP
-256 YNERVF
+256 DNERVF

-277 RVKNLEITDEA
+277 RVKNLEITDEV

-296 ELIKLEMDITISPGN
+296 ELIKLEMDITITPGN

-345 MVPYKLAEIT
+345 MVPYKLAEIA
-355 KMLIEE
+355 KMLIED

-382 ISENTYEQNKL
+382 ISENTYEQNKI

-417 VDIDTRLD
+417 VDIDTKLD

-437 DGYDLVLSTIK
+437 DKYDLVLSTIK
-448 FECDTDT
+448 FECDTIT
-455 PIIHVK
+455 PIIHLK
-461 EIFDES
+461 EIFDEN

-481 LNIPMLQGMESLVL
+481 LDIPMLQGMESLVL

-504 ILDKNKSYI
+504 VLDRNKSYTK
-513 ENVDFMI
+513 NVDFMI
-520 DSLYESGYVDEG
+520 DSLYEAGCVDEG

-547 FDQNIALPHAINYQT
+547 FDENIALPHAINYET
-562 EKIVFSIGIFSDED
+562 DKIVFAIGVFSDED
-576 KSKKSDD
+576 KKKKSDD

-595 DEKDDAILVKIYD
+595 DEKDDSVLVKIYD
-608 EIIAMAKDEEVIKN
+608 EIIAIAKDKEIVEN

-637 KQDNIFN
+637 KQDKIFN

>member
-1 MSDYF
+1 
-6 NNDNRICKI
+6 
-15 LQILEHKRSASLDYL
+15 
-30 EKKLNVSTKS
+30 
-40 IKNDIKELNEI
+40 
-51 FDGNAL
+51 
-57 IQLKLGKY
+57 
-65 KLYIIEHDKFEKI
+65 
-78 KENLYLHDDFFNSPK
+78 
-93 TRMVYIIKKLMN
+93 
-105 SEKPVLTDDLAYEM
+105 
-119 SIGRTTLVGDLKKI
+119 
-133 REILNKYNLKIVGKT
+133 
-148 NTGLSLQ
+148 
-155 GEEIDIRI
+155 
-163 FIIENLFEEIY
+163 
-174 KDHELDYDVQE
+174 
-185 NLNEIFTEMKL
+185 
-196 ESSTRIQVERFL
+196 
-208 TVLIDRLVNGHPI
+208 
-221 SMLNETYE
+221 
-229 DLIYTKQIKIANDI
+229 
-243 SDKFEEL
+243 
-250 FGIEIP
+250 
-256 YNERVF
+256 

-277 RVKNLEITDEA
+277 RVKNLEITDEV

-296 ELIKLEMDITISPGN
+296 ELIKLEMDITITPGN

-345 MVPYKLAEIT
+345 MVPYKLAEIA
-355 KMLIEE
+355 KMLIED

-382 ISENTYEQNKL
+382 ISENTYEQNKI

-417 VDIDTRLD
+417 VDIDTKLD

-437 DGYDLVLSTIK
+437 DKYDLVLSTIK
-448 FECDTDT
+448 FECDTIT
-455 PIIHVK
+455 PIIHLK
-461 EIFDES
+461 EIFDEN

-481 LNIPMLQGMESLVL
+481 LDIPMLQGMESLVL

-504 ILDKNKSYI
+504 VLDRNKSYI

-520 DSLYESGYVDEG
+520 DSLYEAGCVDEG

-547 FDQNIALPHAINYQT
+547 FDENIALPHAINYET
-562 EKIVFSIGIFSDED
+562 DKIIFAIGVFSD
-576 KSKKSDD
+576 KDKKSDD

-595 DEKDDAILVKIYD
+595 NEKDDAVLVKIYD
-608 EIIAMAKDEEVIKN
+608 EIIAIAKDKEIVEN

-637 KQDNIFN
+637 KQDKIFN

>member
-30 EKKLNVSTKS
+30 EKKLDVSTKS

-65 KLYIIEHDKFEKI
+65 KLYVIEQDEFEKI

-93 TRMVYIIKKLMN
+93 KRMAYVIKKLMN
-105 SEKPVLTDDLAYEM
+105 SEKPVLTEDLAYEM
-119 SIGRTTLVGDLKKI
+119 SIGRTTLVGDLKKT
-133 REILNKYNLKIVGKT
+133 REILSKYNIKIVGKT
-148 NTGLSLQ
+148 NTGLVLQ

-163 FIIENLFEEIY
+163 FVIENLYEEIY

-185 NLNEIFTEMKL
+185 TLNRIFTEMKL
-196 ESSTRIQVERFL
+196 DSSTKSQIKKFL

-229 DLIYTKQIKIANDI
+229 DLIYTEQIKIANDI
-243 SDKFEEL
+243 SNRLEEL
-250 FGIEIP
+250 FGITIP
-256 YNERVF
+256 DNERVF

-277 RVKNLEITDEA
+277 RVKNLEITDEV

-296 ELIKLEMDITISPGN
+296 ELIRLEMDITITPGN

-345 MVPYKLAEIT
+345 MVPYKLAEIA
-355 KMLIEE
+355 KMLIED

-382 ISENTYEQNKL
+382 ISENTYEQNKI

-417 VDIDTRLD
+417 VDIDTKLD

-437 DGYDLVLSTIK
+437 NKYDLVLSTIK
-448 FECDTDT
+448 FECDTST
-455 PIIHVK
+455 PIIHLK
-461 EIFDES
+461 EIFDEN

-481 LNIPMLQGMESLVL
+481 LDIPMLQGMESLVL

-504 ILDKNKSYI
+504 ILDRNKSYT

-520 DSLYESGYVDEG
+520 DSLYEAGYVDEG

-547 FDQNIALPHAINYQT
+547 FDENIALPHAINYGT
-562 EKIVFSIGIFSDED
+562 EKIVFAIGVFSDED
-576 KSKKSDD
+576 KNKKSDD

-608 EIIAMAKDEEVIKN
+608 EIIAIAKDKEVVKN

-637 KQDNIFN
+637 KQDSIFN

>member
-15 LQILEHKRSASLDYL
+15 LQILENKRSASLDYL
-30 EKKLNVSTKS
+30 EKKLDVSSKS

-65 KLYIIEHDKFEKI
+65 KLYVLEHKQFEKI

-93 TRMVYIIKKLMN
+93 KRMAYVIKRLMN
-105 SEKPVLTDDLAYEM
+105 DENPVLTEDLAFEM

-133 REILNKYNLKIVGKT
+133 REVLKKYDIKIVGKT
-148 NTGLSLQ
+148 NTGLKLQ
-155 GEEIDIRI
+155 GEEIDIRL
-163 FIIENLFEEIY
+163 FVLENLYDEIY
-174 KDHELDYDVQE
+174 KDHELDYDVKE
-185 NLNEIFTEMKL
+185 ELNKIFSDLKL
-196 ESSTRIQVERFL
+196 EGSTRNQIVKFL
-208 TVLIDRLVNGHPI
+208 TVLIDRLVNNNPI
-221 SMLNETYE
+221 KELNERYE
-229 DLIYTKQIKIANDI
+229 DLIYTEQIKVANDI
-243 SDKFEEL
+243 SDR
-250 FGIEIP
+250 IENIFKIKIP
-256 YNERVF
+256 DNERVF

-277 RVKNLEITDEA
+277 RVKNLEITEDV

-296 ELIKLEMDITISPGN
+296 ELIKLEMDITITPGN

-326 LKYGIKIKN
+326 LKYGIRIKN

-382 ISENTYEQNKL
+382 ISENSYKQNKI

-417 VDIDTRLD
+417 VDIDTKLE

-437 DGYDLVLSTIK
+437 DEFDLVLSTIK
-448 FECDTDT
+448 FQCDTVT
-455 PIIHVK
+455 PIIHLK
-461 EIFDES
+461 EIFDEN

-481 LNIPMLQGMESLVL
+481 LDIPMLQGMESLVL

-504 ILDKNKSYI
+504 ILDNDKSYM
-513 ENVDFMI
+513 ENVDYMI
-520 DSLYESGYVDEG
+520 DNLYDLAYVDEE

-539 RESKSTMV
+539 RESKSTMI
-547 FDQNIALPHAINYQT
+547 FDEYIALPHAMNKGAD
-562 EKIVFSIGIFSDED
+562 KIVFSIGVFSDKNKKDD
-576 KSKKSDD
+576 K
-583 LKVVFLLAIPDS
+583 LKVIFLLAIPD
-595 DEKDDAILVKIYD
+595 EEQKDDDILVKIYD
-608 EIIAMAKDEEVIKN
+608 EIIAISKDKQAIEN
-622 ISKVKDYK
+622 ISKVKNYK

-637 KQDNIFN
+637 KQDNVFN

>member
-15 LQILEHKRSASLDYL
+15 LQILEHKRSASLEYL
-30 EKKLNVSTKS
+30 EKKLNVSAKS
-40 IKNDIKELNEI
+40 IKNDIKELNETC
-51 FDGNAL
+51 DGNAL

-65 KLYIIEHDKFEKI
+65 KLYVREDKQFEKI

-93 TRMVYIIKKLMN
+93 KRMAYVIKRLMN
-105 SEKPVLTDDLAYEM
+105 DENPVLTEDLAFEM

-133 REILNKYNLKIVGKT
+133 REALEKYNIKIVGKT
-148 NTGLSLQ
+148 NTGLKLQ
-155 GEEIDIRI
+155 GEEIDIRL
-163 FIIENLFEEIY
+163 FVLENLYEEIY
-174 KDHELDYDVQE
+174 KDHELDYDVKE
-185 NLNEIFTEMKL
+185 ELDKIFLDLKL
-196 ESSTRIQVERFL
+196 EGSTRKQIIKFL
-208 TVLIDRLVNGHPI
+208 TVLIDRLVNGHSI
-221 SMLNETYE
+221 DELNETYE
-229 DLIYTKQIKIANDI
+229 DLIYTDQINVSNNISDRIEKIFGIKIPD
-243 SDKFEEL
+243 
-250 FGIEIP
+250 
-256 YNERVF
+256 NERVF

-277 RVKNLEITDEA
+277 RVKNLEITEEVID
-288 INLVLDII
+288 LVLDII
-296 ELIKLEMDITISPGN
+296 KLIKLEMDITITPGN

-345 MVPYKLAEIT
+345 MVPYKLAELT
-355 KMLIEE
+355 KMLIED

-382 ISENTYEQNKL
+382 ISENSYERNKL

-417 VDIDTRLD
+417 VDIDTKLE
-425 MFSDSQVNKEIL
+425 MFSDSEVNKELL
-437 DGYDLVLSTIK
+437 DQFDLVLSTIK
-448 FECDTDT
+448 FECDTVT
-455 PIIHVK
+455 PIIYLK
-461 EIFDES
+461 EIFDEN

-504 ILDKNKSYI
+504 ILDSDKSYM
-513 ENVDFMI
+513 ENVDYMI
-520 DSLYESGYVDEG
+520 DSLYGLSYVDKG
-532 FKERIHI
+532 FKERIHS

-547 FDQNIALPHAINYQT
+547 FDEYIALPHAINKET
-562 EKIVFSIGIFSDED
+562 DKIVFSIGVFSDD
-576 KSKKSDD
+576 KKSQKDEK
-583 LKVVFLLAIPDS
+583 LKVIFLLAIPDIE
-595 DEKDDAILVKIYD
+595 EKDDDILVKIYD
-608 EIIAMAKDEEVIKN
+608 EIIA
-622 ISKVKDYK
+622 ISKDKQAVENIAKVKNYR

-637 KQDNIFN
+637 KQDNVFN

>member
-30 EKKLNVSTKS
+30 EKKLDVSTKS

-65 KLYIIEHDKFEKI
+65 KLYVIEQDEFEKI

-93 TRMVYIIKKLMN
+93 KRMAYVIKKLMN
-105 SEKPVLTDDLAYEM
+105 SEKPVLTEDLAYEM
-119 SIGRTTLVGDLKKI
+119 SIGRTTLVGDLKKA
-133 REILNKYNLKIVGKT
+133 RELLSKYNIKIVGKT
-148 NTGLSLQ
+148 NTGLVLQ

-163 FIIENLFEEIY
+163 FVIENLYEEIY
-174 KDHELDYDVQE
+174 KDHDLDYDVQE
-185 NLNEIFTEMKL
+185 TLNKIFTEMNL
-196 ESSTRIQVERFL
+196 DSSTKSQIKKFL

-243 SDKFEEL
+243 SDRLEEL
-250 FGIEIP
+250 FGLTIP
-256 YNERVF
+256 DNERVF

-277 RVKNLEITDEA
+277 RVKNLEITDEV

-296 ELIKLEMDITISPGN
+296 ELIRLEMDIAITPGN

-355 KMLIEE
+355 KMLIED

-382 ISENTYEQNKL
+382 ISENTYEQNKI

-417 VDIDTRLD
+417 VDIDTKLD

-437 DGYDLVLSTIK
+437 DEYDLVLSTIK
-448 FECDTDT
+448 FECDTST
-455 PIIHVK
+455 PIIHLK
-461 EIFDES
+461 EIFDEN

-481 LNIPMLQGMESLVL
+481 LDIPMLQGMESLVL

-504 ILDKNKSYI
+504 ILDRNKSYT

-520 DSLYESGYVDEG
+520 DNLYEAGYVDEG

-547 FDQNIALPHAINYQT
+547 FDQNIALPHAINYET
-562 EKIVFSIGIFSDED
+562 EKIVFAIGVFSDEE
-576 KSKKSDD
+576 KNKKSDD

-608 EIIAMAKDEEVIKN
+608 EIIAIAKDKEIIKN
-622 ISKVKDYK
+622 ISKVKNYK